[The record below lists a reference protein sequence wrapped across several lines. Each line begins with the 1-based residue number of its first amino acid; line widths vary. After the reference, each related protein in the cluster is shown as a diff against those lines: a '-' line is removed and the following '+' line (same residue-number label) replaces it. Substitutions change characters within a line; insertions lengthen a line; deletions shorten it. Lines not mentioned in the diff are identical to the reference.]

1 MTGQSAR
8 FGGCAVS
15 DAHLDCRP
23 IDTDQALAEA
33 DGLCRIRRA
42 KLTPLRRKAL
52 ALLLEQSR
60 PVKAYDLL
68 RQLREDGGAK
78 PPTVYRALQFFVEMG
93 LVHRIESLQAYTA
106 CSHWAHGHT
115 AVFLICDVCGSVAES
130 AGGESANRL
139 MKDAAGVK
147 FTPTRA
153 VIEVRGVCV
162 ACGSAKPEFKP

>member
-1 MTGQSAR
+1 M
-8 FGGCAVS
+8 S
-15 DAHLDCRP
+15 DSHLDCRP
-23 IDTDQALAEA
+23 IGTGQALAEA
-33 DGLCRIRRA
+33 EKLCRVRRA

-52 ALLLEQSR
+52 ALLLDQGG

-68 RQLREDGGAK
+68 KQLRDDGEAK
-78 PPTVYRALQFFVEMG
+78 PPTVYRALQFLLEMG

-147 FTPTRA
+147 FQPMYA
-153 VIEVRGVCV
+153 VIEVRGKCAGCV
-162 ACGSAKPEFKP
+162 SSKRESKS